1 MDPRPPTPVPA
12 SAVRAR
18 LEGVPLRRGL
28 LTGMRIRKKLVVL
41 HTFFSLALAAVL
53 VLALRPAVGQIVREA
68 EGHQARLVADLVGR
82 ALGDAGGM
90 PGAGDAAV
98 VLRSRLPDE
107 VTITAGDAGGLG
119 LAGGLAGLL
128 SASAG
133 KVMVVAEGG
142 EPPRVLVGDG
152 RGAFVSVLVEL
163 QESRRAV
170 RRLYGIV
177 VVALLAVYGLIAF
190 ALEVFILP
198 RHVWR
203 PIAAVLEADQGVREN
218 DRAREIIPE
227 RFIPGDELGQ
237 IMRSRN
243 ATVGAMRDNERRLNE
258 ALGQVER
265 IASDLHQKNQLLE
278 AAKRNLA
285 DADRL
290 ASLGMM
296 SAGLAH
302 ELNTPLAVAKGL
314 VEKLAAD
321 PVAGLG
327 QGEAELLV
335 RVVGRLERLSESL
348 LDFARARPPSVRP
361 TDVHAVVD
369 EAWTLVRID
378 REAKR
383 FALGNE
389 ITPGTVV
396 PADPDRLLQVLVN
409 LLRNAADAMVA
420 QPGGRIDVRGSVVVR
435 EEKPWLSIRVQDT
448 GPGLSPEVIGRLFE
462 PFASTR
468 LDARGTGLG
477 LAVSQGII
485 QEHAG
490 VLTARNRVDGPGAEF
505 EILLPMGG
513 GA

>member
-1 MDPRPPTPVPA
+1 
-12 SAVRAR
+12 
-18 LEGVPLRRGL
+18 
-28 LTGMRIRKKLVVL
+28 MRIRKKLVVL

-90 PGAGDAAV
+90 PGAGDAAM

-321 PVAGLG
+321 PVAGLA

-485 QEHAG
+485 REHAG

>member
-1 MDPRPPTPVPA
+1 MDQRPPTPVPA

-41 HTFFSLALAAVL
+41 HTVFSLALAAVL

-82 ALGDAGGM
+82 ALGEAGGM
-90 PGAGDAAV
+90 PGAGDAAL

-133 KVMVVAEGG
+133 KAMVVAEGG

-170 RRLYGIV
+170 GRLYGIV

-237 IMRSRN
+237 IMRS
-243 ATVGAMRDNERRLNE
+243 
-258 ALGQVER
+258 
-265 IASDLHQKNQLLE
+265 
-278 AAKRNLA
+278 
-285 DADRL
+285 
-290 ASLGMM
+290 
-296 SAGLAH
+296 
-302 ELNTPLAVAKGL
+302 
-314 VEKLAAD
+314 
-321 PVAGLG
+321 
-327 QGEAELLV
+327 
-335 RVVGRLERLSESL
+335 
-348 LDFARARPPSVRP
+348 
-361 TDVHAVVD
+361 
-369 EAWTLVRID
+369 
-378 REAKR
+378 
-383 FALGNE
+383 
-389 ITPGTVV
+389 
-396 PADPDRLLQVLVN
+396 
-409 LLRNAADAMVA
+409 
-420 QPGGRIDVRGSVVVR
+420 
-435 EEKPWLSIRVQDT
+435 
-448 GPGLSPEVIGRLFE
+448 
-462 PFASTR
+462 
-468 LDARGTGLG
+468 
-477 LAVSQGII
+477 
-485 QEHAG
+485 
-490 VLTARNRVDGPGAEF
+490 
-505 EILLPMGG
+505 
-513 GA
+513 